1 MSGIIPGLALI
12 NNFDNNGVLM
22 RGGLLRIFEAG
33 TNDPAVAYSD
43 NGLTDALPWPVV
55 ADSAGRLP
63 ICWLADGVY
72 RVRLSSANGGYVAY
86 DDDNIPTLGEPSGG
100 GGGGGGGTV
109 DATTILQTGDMKARY
124 GTGALAGFV
133 RANGLSLGPPTS
145 GATERANND
154 VRLLFAHFWT
164 ADPNLTVL
172 GGRGVSAE
180 ADWAAG
186 NKTIATPDLR
196 GRALA
201 FLDDMGNTAAGR
213 LGGGFFTSPTTLGA
227 SGGSQSRT
235 LLTANLPPYTP
246 AGSIDLDT
254 PGRSYIADNLA
265 GQATGTATSGY
276 WLGGTTAPLNLERN
290 PSYDFVGTAQ
300 GGTSTAFATL
310 PPMMLA
316 TLYIKL

>member
-1 MSGIIPGLALI
+1 MAGIIPSVSLI

-86 DDDNIPTLGEPSGG
+86 DDDNIPTLGEPAADGG
-100 GGGGGGGTV
+100 DGGTV
-109 DATTILQTGDMKARY
+109 DPTTVLKTGFLQPFY
-124 GTGALAGFV
+124 GTGSVTGFA
-133 RANGLSLGPPTS
+133 RCNGLTLGPPTS

-154 VRLLFAHFWT
+154 VRLLFTHLWQV
-164 ADPNLTVL
+164 DSNLTVL

-186 NKTIATPDLR
+186 NKTIATPDWR
-196 GRALA
+196 GRAMA
-201 FLDDMGNTAAGR
+201 FLANMGNSASSV
-213 LGGGFFTSPTTLGA
+213 LTSPSFANPTTLGA
-227 SGGSQSRT
+227 SGGSQNRT
-235 LLTANLPPYTP
+235 LVTANLPPYTP
-246 AGSIDLDT
+246 SGSIDLDT
-254 PGRSYIADNLA
+254 PGRSYIADELA
-265 GQATGTATSGY
+265 GQATGNSTSGY
-276 WLGGTTAPLNLERN
+276 WRNSAGTPVNLERN